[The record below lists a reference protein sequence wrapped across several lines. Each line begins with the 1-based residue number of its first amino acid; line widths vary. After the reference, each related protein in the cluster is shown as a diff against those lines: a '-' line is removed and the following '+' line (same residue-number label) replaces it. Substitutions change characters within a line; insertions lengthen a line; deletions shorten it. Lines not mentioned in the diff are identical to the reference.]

1 MASVTIQRVRDGALG
16 VAAGPCLASSC
27 SSLFVPDC
35 PAFQGLCWFVRGL
48 PTNQCSSL
56 SLSLCGNDRAIKLP
70 VMLHSGR
77 SL

>member
-1 MASVTIQRVRDGALG
+1 MTDTGAGGAVGQGIKTVASVTIQRVRDGALG

-35 PAFQGLCWFVRGL
+35 PAFQGLCWFVHGL

-56 SLSLCGNDRAIKLP
+56 SL
-70 VMLHSGR
+70 
-77 SL
+77 